1 MASVKVLKPTQPV
14 NLLNTPVAPKPY
26 TLSYYEWLE
35 TQGREANV
43 YYTDSAVGGDL
54 SVNLFALLKTE
65 SMFIKSITLGA
76 NFNENITTPVVVS
89 GNVKIK
95 TNIGKKVYAQV
106 FLNNE
111 FNAQVPLVIVKNF
124 NPPIRING
132 SDFIDLVIDE
142 DLWGFCDIQGFIVP
156 NSILFF

>member
-1 MASVKVLKPTQPV
+1 MASIKVLKPTQPV
-14 NLLNTPVAPKPY
+14 NLLNTPIAPKPY
-26 TLSYYEWLE
+26 TLSYFEWLE

-43 YYTDSAVGGDL
+43 YYVDSAVGGDL
-54 SVNLFALLKTE
+54 SINLFALLKTE

-76 NFNENITTPVVVS
+76 NFNAIAPIIVS
-89 GNVKIK
+89 GVVKIK
-95 TNIGKKVYAQV
+95 TNIAKKVYAQV

-111 FNAQVPLVIVKNF
+111 FNAQTPQTIVKTF
-124 NPPIRING
+124 NPPIRIRG

-142 DLWGFCDIQGFIVP
+142 DLWGSVDIQGFIVP